1 MGRED
6 WVSGLSA
13 SFSDSETLENWSQP
27 RDSYTLGKT
36 RKMQDAHAQGPH
48 FKNYLEFQLL

>member
-13 SFSDSETLENWSQP
+13 IFSDSETFENWSQP